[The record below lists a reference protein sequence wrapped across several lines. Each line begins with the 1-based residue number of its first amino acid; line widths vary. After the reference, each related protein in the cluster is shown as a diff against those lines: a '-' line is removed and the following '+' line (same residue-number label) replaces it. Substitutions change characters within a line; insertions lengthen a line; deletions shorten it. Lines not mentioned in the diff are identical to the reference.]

1 MSVLPTQL
9 YDTALGEPV
18 DAEIHTQLEVRATLD
33 AEVLWAPAR
42 YDRRSSIMNLG
53 VPVTSIAQ
61 HLHWD
66 WTRKLLPLMDEDLE
80 SPFGSHRLMG
90 IRCRGEWQA
99 LSLYSLVG
107 HRGRLVPGRPD
118 LLYLEYLEVA
128 PWNLKID
135 LLGQQVA
142 LRGCGRQLIDLGVRL
157 SDALGMSGRLGLH
170 ALPQARSFY
179 RRCGFQDLGPDP
191 EHQNLSYHEM
201 DTPAAGVFLQQ
212 KGAAEP

>member
-1 MSVLPTQL
+1 MSVFPTQL
-9 YDTALGEPV
+9 FDTVLDEPV
-18 DAEIHTQLEVRATLD
+18 DAELHTQLGLRATLD
-33 AEVLWAPAR
+33 AEVCWAPAR
-42 YDRRSSIMNLG
+42 LARRSSIMDLG
-53 VPVTSIAQ
+53 VPVTSVAQ

-66 WTRKLLPLMDEDLE
+66 WTRKLLPLVDEDLD

-90 IRCRGEWQA
+90 IRCREGWQA
-99 LSLYSLVG
+99 LALFSLIG
-107 HRGRLVPGRPD
+107 HHGRLTAGRPD

-135 LLGQQVA
+135 LLGQQTE

-157 SDALGMSGRLGLH
+157 SDTLGMSGRLGLH
-170 ALPQARSFY
+170 ALPQARPFY
-179 RRCGFQDLGPDP
+179 ERCGFQDLGPDP

-201 DTPAAGVFLQQ
+201 STQTADTFLQQ

>member
-1 MSVLPTQL
+1 MSVFPTQL
-9 YDTALGEPV
+9 YDTTLGEPV
-18 DAEIHTQLEVRATLD
+18 DAEIHTELSIRATLD

-42 YDRRSSIMNLG
+42 LARRSSIMDLG
-53 VPVTSIAQ
+53 VPVANVAQ

-66 WTRKLLPLMDEDLE
+66 WARKLLPMMEEDLK

-90 IRCRGEWQA
+90 IRCRDRWQA
-99 LSLYSLVG
+99 LALYSLIG
-107 HRGRLVPGRPD
+107 HHGRLTPGRPD
-118 LLYLEYLEVA
+118 ILYLDYLEVA

-157 SDALGMSGRLGLH
+157 SDVLGMNGRLGLH
-170 ALPQARSFY
+170 ALPQARPFY
-179 RRCGFQDLGPDP
+179 ERCGFEDLGPDP
-191 EHQNLSYHEM
+191 ACQNLSYHEM
-201 DTPAAGVFLQQ
+201 SAQAADRFLQQ